1 MYISFL
7 KIIHIFGYNR
17 VFVWMQWKKR
27 NDIVKMCRE
36 NWKRKEFALEIF
48 FALELLEIS
57 SHFWFYNTMHI
68 TYHESNLWFP
78 FVRSQGYKNASNK
91 RPFIVF
97 QSSSEY
103 KLYDTS
109 SSNFM
114 TYLLSFI
121 SYNLKYITFSD

>member
-1 MYISFL
+1 
-7 KIIHIFGYNR
+7 
-17 VFVWMQWKKR
+17 MQEKQPRKE
-27 NDIVKMCRE
+27 ILKMCIE
-36 NWKRKEFALEIF
+36 WKKRKEFALEIF

-97 QSSSEY
+97 QRSSEY
-103 KLYDTS
+103 ELYDIS
-109 SSNFM
+109 SSNLM
-114 TYLLSFI
+114 AYL
-121 SYNLKYITFSD
+121 